1 MKSEASDQ
9 HKQQEGRNQALEN
22 EVIEMRKQQQRN
34 DELVIQLQSD
44 LEQITHQLKSAKSQ
58 EQKESQMRLES
69 EKLMASLQANQRMQE
84 LRLKKYGDQVQ
95 ELSAEASGLR
105 KEKER
110 LVNEHA

>member
-1 MKSEASDQ
+1 
-9 HKQQEGRNQALEN
+9 
-22 EVIEMRKQQQRN
+22 
-34 DELVIQLQSD
+34 
-44 LEQITHQLKSAKSQ
+44 
-58 EQKESQMRLES
+58 
-69 EKLMASLQANQRMQE
+69 MASLQANQRMQE